1 MESIIIDMAIGTP
14 ETESWKLSF
23 CPDVFLLEVFLKI
36 GMSFGVIEGAN
47 GFGWE
52 NARLGPVNDQGPIMT
67 DSICSMS
74 KSL

>member
-1 MESIIIDMAIGTP
+1 M
-14 ETESWKLSF
+14 
-23 CPDVFLLEVFLKI
+23 EVFLKI